1 MERYILILG
10 EVILLYFQTAF
21 VTCISSVPGAD
32 REPHCYSRFDYEYKV
47 VQKIV
52 ALENKCS
59 ELQETNV
66 ELRTEIGSLRNKV
79 QGNYSNTIV
88 SCKQHVL
95 IIDLFICFAAPFPDD
110 GEQLYHLLRA
120 YWLVPAG
127 IAV

>member
-1 MERYILILG
+1 MERYLIFG
-10 EVILLYFQTAF
+10 EIILLYFQTAF
-21 VTCISSVPGAD
+21 ITCISSVPGAD

-59 ELQETNV
+59 ELQEANAD
-66 ELRTEIGSLRNKV
+66 LRTEIGSLGNKV
-79 QGNYSNTIV
+79 QGNYRNAKF

-95 IIDLFICFAAPFPDD
+95 IMDLFICFAAPFLND
-110 GEQLYHLLRA
+110 GEQLYHLLRV

-127 IAV
+127 TAV